1 MSSLAHKARPIVTSD
16 TDHSSDVELVNEES
30 LAGNNPT
37 ASKQAMIT
45 KTHRR
50 ANAQSMSVL
59 VVGPGDTLEVAL
71 SAGHNTKTTSNAGGA
86 GAKIDGVLR
95 SNGEYEIIAP
105 ERFRDCAEHRPNVRW
120 FIPELYMSNGR
131 QALAIREDKEVGW
144 PSNGVRLRLTNHAEV
159 GTISDKDR
167 LTHGGHRPI
176 RNTGSDL
183 VHTYRNPPVRSW
195 DRPCSVKV
203 GVFGTCLALFG
214 ISPKLPESL
223 PRTLARVHAHHL
235 LPTEILTVPTTK
247 SLIAFFP
254 PSSSL
259 MSSLIS
265 VLKAK
270 LADYMLSL
278 PDGAAE
284 YEDYEVWGQG
294 FAKRVAVFE
303 RSAHGQDVP
312 ELADF
317 ITEAERGL
325 DPMATDDWLVW
336 GARILPQRAARV
348 ALQQQQAAE
357 EQALVEERERVAV
370 AEQEAAEA
378 EATRAAAARKS
389 AEVDRERRREL
400 LVDAMFDG
408 SLDPE
413 EGERQLAELEAESVF
428 PLPLFLLSPSPSA
441 AASSSH
447 PVPSA
452 DLSHPDPSADSSYP
466 DPSADSSYP
475 DPSADSSYPDPSAD
489 LSYPDPSA
497 ADSALASATDALDRM
512 SMGRVAAAAPTDV
525 KGKQSAAAVVV
536 EFAHQRTPPLGRVVL
551 PLGPGTGRMSTVRSP
566 VERNG
571 AGKMLE
577 DPPELLPGDVLANYT
592 CHRCATAFLTKA
604 FRCYQRPGL
613 VSCTKCARESKGC
626 SFQPGWMPV
635 EKGKGKSKEKGKG
648 KSKEQSAPKAEE
660 RERPLKR
667 RKVEVVIPVRSVGD
681 SIAQTKAVRTRK
693 PVQRLPTTARAV
705 LAPTRPSRARSAAFP
720 APSDSSLLS
729 PIVAQGIASELRYRI
744 AVAEV
749 AMWQAELES
758 LEVRAG
764 PSTSPDAVLVED
776 SSEADDSGRSVSDD
790 FLPDE

>member
-1 MSSLAHKARPIVTSD
+1 
-16 TDHSSDVELVNEES
+16 
-30 LAGNNPT
+30 
-37 ASKQAMIT
+37 
-45 KTHRR
+45 
-50 ANAQSMSVL
+50 
-59 VVGPGDTLEVAL
+59 
-71 SAGHNTKTTSNAGGA
+71 
-86 GAKIDGVLR
+86 
-95 SNGEYEIIAP
+95 
-105 ERFRDCAEHRPNVRW
+105 
-120 FIPELYMSNGR
+120 MSNGR

-144 PSNGVRLRLTNHAEV
+144 PSNGVRSRLTDHAEV

-167 LTHGGHRPI
+167 PTHGGHRPI

-183 VHTYRNPPVRSW
+183 VHTYRNPPVWSW

-235 LPTEILTVPTTK
+235 LPTEILTVPSQWSAAMSRSGKKMAWKMWWRGKLRGKRIGNERWHGKKWVRQWLRPRVPQLDAGVRVMSAKSGGAYCGFCRTQRHGALSGDHNHLMIVDSPATK
-247 SLIAFFP
+247 SLIAFLP

-294 FAKRVAVFE
+294 FAKRAVFDH
-303 RSAHGQDVP
+303 SARGQDVP

-317 ITEAERGL
+317 IAEAERGL

-389 AEVDRERRREL
+389 AEVDRERHREL

-428 PLPLFLLSPSPSA
+428 PLPLFLLSPSPSTA
-441 AASSSH
+441 APSSH

-475 DPSADSSYPDPSAD
+475 DPSADSSYPDPV
-489 LSYPDPSA
+489 
-497 ADSALASATDALDRM
+497 
-512 SMGRVAAAAPTDV
+512 GRVAAAAPTDV

-577 DPPELLPGDVLANYT
+577 DPPELLPGDVLANYA

-660 RERPLKR
+660 RECPLKR

-744 AVAEV
+744 AVAESTRASLARSV

>member
-1 MSSLAHKARPIVTSD
+1 MSKSRTFGIRRPS
-16 TDHSSDVELVNEES
+16 
-30 LAGNNPT
+30 
-37 ASKQAMIT
+37 
-45 KTHRR
+45 
-50 ANAQSMSVL
+50 
-59 VVGPGDTLEVAL
+59 
-71 SAGHNTKTTSNAGGA
+71 
-86 GAKIDGVLR
+86 
-95 SNGEYEIIAP
+95 
-105 ERFRDCAEHRPNVRW
+105 
-120 FIPELYMSNGR
+120 
-131 QALAIREDKEVGW
+131 VGW
-144 PSNGVRLRLTNHAEV
+144 PSNGVRLRLTDHAEV

-167 LTHGGHRPI
+167 PTHGGHRPI
-176 RNTGSDL
+176 RDTGSDL
-183 VHTYRNPPVRSW
+183 VHTYRNPPVRSCTVRYLPKASRIPPSDPSAVVGGYESEQGKKMAW
-195 DRPCSVKV
+195 KMWWRGKLRGKRIGNERWRGKKWVRPWLRPRVPQLDA
-203 GVFGTCLALFG
+203 GVRVVSAKSGGAYRGFCRTQRHGALSG
-214 ISPKLPESL
+214 DHNHLMIVDSP
-223 PRTLARVHAHHL
+223 A
-235 LPTEILTVPTTK
+235 TK
-247 SLIAFFP
+247 SLIAFLP

-270 LADYMLSL
+270 LANYMLSL

-294 FAKRVAVFE
+294 FAKQVAVFD
-303 RSAHGQDVP
+303 RSARGQDVP

-317 ITEAERGL
+317 IAEAERGL

-389 AEVDRERRREL
+389 AEVDREWRREL

-466 DPSADSSYP
+466 DPSAN
-475 DPSADSSYPDPSAD
+475 

-512 SMGRVAAAAPTDV
+512 SVGRVAAAAPTDV

-536 EFAHQRTPPLGRVVL
+536 EFAHQRTPPLGRIVL

-566 VERNG
+566 VEWNG

-577 DPPELLPGDVLANYT
+577 DPPELLPGDVLANYA

-660 RERPLKR
+660 REHPLKR

-744 AVAEV
+744 AVAEGTRASLARSV